1 MPDEMKEF
9 NDNLNR
15 TFEEFKTRNDQAIAE
30 AETRNG
36 EATAETKAIVEKVN
50 EDITEIRTS
59 MKEIETRMNRPKF
72 DPENPGKTKE
82 EDEAVQFR
90 AAAFDKWVRFGFDG
104 EKTVWTPE
112 EKRALSSASDGT
124 GGFLVPVDWESGII
138 MNAYDMAEL
147 RPICQVGRTG
157 RDVVQLGSL
166 SKPTVAWGRQNL
178 EISTQT
184 LTAGAQRISIY
195 DLRAIALLSNNTLE
209 DAEADINAEL
219 SDAFARAVA
228 EAEDDAFAV
237 GAGDDSPKGVAGD
250 SRVQDLAVAGGIATA
265 LSDATHNG
273 VDALLDCLYTPK
285 KTYRKNGRWAF
296 NSTTEAAI
304 RKLKDGEGKYL
315 WQPPVQMGAP
325 ALLLGKP
332 IVNPEGMPEIT
343 TNTYP
348 IVFGDFKAG
357 YKIRDRKGLT
367 VQRLIERYAEY
378 DQTGF
383 KIVKRVGGMVTLP
396 EAFCPIKIAT
406 SL

>member
-15 TFEEFKTRNDQAIAE
+15 TFEEFKTRNDKAIAE

-36 EATAETKAIVEKVN
+36 VATAETTAIVDKIN
-50 EDITEIRTS
+50 EDMTEMRTS

-72 DPENPGKTKE
+72 DPENPGKAE
-82 EDEAVQFR
+82 EDEAVALR
-90 AAAFDKWVRFGFDG
+90 TAAFDKWVRFGFDG

-112 EKRALSSASDGT
+112 EKRALSSGSDGT

-138 MNAYDMAEL
+138 MLAFDGAEL
-147 RPICQVGRTG
+147 RPICQVGKTG

-178 EISTQT
+178 EISTQI
-184 LTAGAQRISIY
+184 LTAGAERITSH

-209 DAEADINAEL
+209 DAEADVNAEL
-219 SDAFARAVA
+219 SDAFGRAIA
-228 EAEDDAFAV
+228 EAEDDAFAA
-237 GAGDDSPKGVAGD
+237 GAGDDNPKGVVGD
-250 SRVQDLAVAGGIATA
+250 SRVQALYTASGIAAA
-265 LSDATHNG
+265 LSDSTHNG
-273 VDALLDCLYTPK
+273 VDVLIDCLYTPK
-285 KTYRKNGRWAF
+285 KTYRKKARWAF
-296 NSTTEAAI
+296 NSTTEAVI

-315 WQPPVQMGAP
+315 WQPPVQAGAP

-332 IVNPEGMPEIT
+332 IVNPEGMPDIAA
-343 TNTYP
+343 NAYP
-348 IVFGDFKAG
+348 IIFGDFKAG

-367 VQRLIERYAEY
+367 VQRLVERYAEY

-383 KIVKRVGGMVTLP
+383 KVVKRVGGQVTLP
-396 EAFCPIKIAT
+396 EAFAPIRIAAA
-406 SL
+406 